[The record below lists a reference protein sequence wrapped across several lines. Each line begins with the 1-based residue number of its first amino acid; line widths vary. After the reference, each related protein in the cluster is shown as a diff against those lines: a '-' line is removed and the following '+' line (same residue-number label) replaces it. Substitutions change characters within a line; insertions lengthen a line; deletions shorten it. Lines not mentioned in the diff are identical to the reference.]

1 MPALNDVLTTRLHT
15 LPEASR
21 RTLVEAHVRH
31 GTHIVVEGRQYLHFS
46 GNDYLGLIQHPK
58 VLQAAQNALDTHG
71 AGAGA
76 SRLVTGNHAYYD
88 KLEAALADYLRL
100 EAALVFSSGYAA
112 TLGIIAALMEEGDL
126 IVADKYAHACMI
138 DGAQLSGAKLMRFAH
153 NDMAHAESILSK
165 HRSQFNNVL
174 IVTEHIF
181 SMDGDN
187 AYLDALVE
195 LKKKYRSWLM
205 VDDAH
210 GIGIMYYPHKHDVD
224 IWSGTLSKALAS
236 VGGYVA
242 GSRTLI
248 SYLIQSARSMIF
260 STALPPSAV
269 AAAHAALEVMIAEPE
284 RGALALG
291 HAQAFTQA
299 LGLPAAQSA
308 IVPVIIG
315 SDEEVLKASA
325 ALKEQ
330 GFWVSAIRPPTVPKG
345 TARLRVTFSAA
356 YTREQVLALAAAI
369 RPWVRA

>member
-1 MPALNDVLTTRLHT
+1 MPALNDVLSARLHSI
-15 LPEASR
+15 PEASR
-21 RTLVEAHVRH
+21 RALVEAHVRH
-31 GTHIVVEGRQYLHFS
+31 GTHIVVDGREYLHFS

-76 SRLVTGNHAYYD
+76 SRLVTGNHAHYGA
-88 KLEAALADYLRL
+88 LETALADYLRL

-112 TLGIIAALMEEGDL
+112 TLGTIAALMEEGDL
-126 IVADKYAHACMI
+126 ILADKYAHACMI

-153 NDMAHAESILSK
+153 NDMAHAESILAK

-187 AYLDALVE
+187 APLDALID
-195 LKKKYRSWLM
+195 LKKRYRSWLM

-210 GIGIMYYPHKHDVD
+210 GIGITYYLHKNDVD

-242 GSRTLI
+242 GSRTLMN
-248 SYLIQSARSMIF
+248 YLIQSARSMIF

-269 AAAHAALEVMIAEPE
+269 AAAHAALEIMVAEPE

-291 HAQAFTQA
+291 HAKAFTEA
-299 LGLPAAQSA
+299 LGLPPAHSA

-315 SDEEVLKASA
+315 EDADAVAASA

-356 YTREQVLALAAAI
+356 HTREQVLALAEAVK
-369 RPWVRA
+369 PWVKS